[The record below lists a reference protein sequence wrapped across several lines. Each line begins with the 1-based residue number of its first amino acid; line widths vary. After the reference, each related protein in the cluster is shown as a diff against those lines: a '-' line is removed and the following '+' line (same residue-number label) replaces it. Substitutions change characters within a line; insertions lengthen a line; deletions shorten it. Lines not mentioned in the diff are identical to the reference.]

1 MTETIPTDVHPA
13 LGRVPPVDG
22 RVEAGDRE
30 GWLDLFAPDA
40 LVEDPI
46 GVSMFDPTGEGHR
59 GRDAIGAFFDTAI
72 APNQVR
78 FAIERSHVA
87 GDEVANVGT
96 ITTTLPDGNRVLVD
110 GVFTYRVDADGR
122 LVALRAY
129 WSEADLRFE
138 PAAT

>member
-1 MTETIPTDVHPA
+1 VTETAPTDVHPA
-13 LGRVPPVDG
+13 LAASR
-22 RVEAGDRE
+22 RSMAAVEAGDRE

-46 GVSMFDPTGEGHR
+46 GVSMFDPVGDGHR

-78 FAIERSHVA
+78 FSIERSHAA

-96 ITTTLPDGNRVLVD
+96 ITTTLGDGTRVLVD
-110 GVFTYRVDADGR
+110 GVFTYRVDGDGR

-129 WSEADLRFE
+129 WSESDLRVD
-138 PAAT
+138 PTS

>member
-1 MTETIPTDVHPA
+1 VTETAPTDVHPA
-13 LGRVPPVDG
+13 LAASR
-22 RVEAGDRE
+22 RSMAAVEAGDRE
-30 GWLDLFAPDA
+30 RWLDLFAPDA

-46 GVSMFDPTGEGHR
+46 GVSMFDPVGDGHR
-59 GRDAIGAFFDTAI
+59 GRDGIGAFFDAAI

-96 ITTTLPDGNRVLVD
+96 ITTTLPDGARVLVD
-110 GVFTYRVDADGR
+110 GVFTYRVDGDGR
-122 LVALRAY
+122 LLALRAY

-138 PAAT
+138 PAG